1 MFDMLLKNKASYAI
15 INIDLKREFTH
26 EIAAFSL
33 AFQSKNLVKMKL

>member
-15 INIDLKREFTH
+15 IIIDLKSDFTH
-26 EIAAFSL
+26 KIAAFSP